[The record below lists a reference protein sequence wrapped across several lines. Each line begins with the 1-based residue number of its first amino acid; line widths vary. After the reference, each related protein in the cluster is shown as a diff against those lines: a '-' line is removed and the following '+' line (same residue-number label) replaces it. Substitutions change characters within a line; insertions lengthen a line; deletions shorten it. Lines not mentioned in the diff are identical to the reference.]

1 MSFDFDKVIDRH
13 NTCSSKCD
21 SAKANG
27 YPEDIIPMFCADMDF
42 QAPECV
48 LKAVGAAVE
57 HGIFG

>member
-27 YPEDIIPMFCADMDF
+27 YPEDIIPIAFFILVA
-42 QAPECV
+42 
-48 LKAVGAAVE
+48 
-57 HGIFG
+57 